1 MQTNV
6 GSILDKGG
14 VDHGMLPRRSG
25 SRGILGSH
33 PLAAECTK
41 ACSTAA
47 WISKYHDRVPPI
59 DVGCGSWGRAC
70 QQRTGSELKRV
81 SPGYLRQA
89 LRCLPPTEVLLQSR
103 QCQST

>member
-1 MQTNV
+1 MQMNV

-47 WISKYHDRVPPI
+47 WISKYLAFLSI
-59 DVGCGSWGRAC
+59 MTAC
-70 QQRTGSELKRV
+70 H
-81 SPGYLRQA
+81 
-89 LRCLPPTEVLLQSR
+89 
-103 QCQST
+103 QSTSVVDRGEGRVNERQEAKT